1 MNDLVQVVLS
11 GLVTG
16 GIYALL
22 AAGLTLIFQV
32 SGVVNFA
39 QGALAAVGAYTCW
52 SLENQHGVALA
63 PALAVTA
70 AGLFLLGCLLQAVI
84 LRRLGGDLASSVIV
98 TLGLLIVL
106 EGGIGIV
113 FGYSPPTTPL
123 SLPLPDGQFN
133 LGDWSLSL
141 QELVL
146 AALPIILLGALFLGL
161 RYTRVGTAVRAV
173 SQSARG
179 ARLVGIPVDRVRL
192 AAWGVGAILAGAA
205 GILIPSASTAP
216 ISPGM
221 VEPYLLSAFTGAVLG
236 GLDSLPGAAAG
247 GWGLG
252 ILQNLVSYYTPT
264 QVTSWGVGKD
274 AVIFALLLAVLMAR
288 PTGIFGTAVQR
299 RV

>member
-1 MNDLVQVVLS
+1 S

-39 QGALAAVGAYTCW
+39 QGALAAVGAYICW
-52 SLENQHGVALA
+52 SLENQHGMALA
-63 PALAVTA
+63 PALLVTA
-70 AGLFLLGCLLQAVI
+70 VGLFLLGCLLQAVI

-106 EGGIGIV
+106 EGGIGII
-113 FGYSPPTTPL
+113 FGYSPPTTSL
-123 SLPLPDGQFN
+123 SLPLPDGQIS
-133 LGDWSLSL
+133 LGGWSLSQ

-146 AALPIILLGALFLGL
+146 AIIPVLLLGGLLLGL
-161 RYTRVGTAVRAV
+161 RYTRVGTSVRAV

-179 ARLVGIPVDRVRL
+179 ARLVGIRVDRVRL

-205 GILIPSASTAP
+205 GILIPSASTTP

-221 VEPYLLSAFTGAVLG
+221 VEPYLHSAFTGAVLG
-236 GLDSLPGAAAG
+236 GLDNLPGAAVG

-252 ILQNLVSYYTPT
+252 IIQNLVSYYTPT

-288 PTGIFGTAVQR
+288 PTGVFGTAVQR

>member
-1 MNDLVQVVLS
+1 MSDLVQVVLS

-52 SLENQHGVALA
+52 SLENQHDVALV
-63 PALAVTA
+63 PALAFTA
-70 AGLFLLGCLLQAVI
+70 CGLFLLGCVMQAI
-84 LRRLGGDLASSVIV
+84 LLRRLAGDLASSEIV

-106 EGGIGIV
+106 EGGIGIA
-113 FGYSPPTTPL
+113 FGYSPPARPL

-133 LGDWSLSL
+133 LGSWALSQ

-146 AALPIILLGALFLGL
+146 AAIPALLVGALLLGL
-161 RYTRVGTAVRAV
+161 RYTRIGATVRAV
-173 SQSARG
+173 AQSARG
-179 ARLVGIPVDRVRL
+179 ARLVGIRVDRVRL
-192 AAWGVGAILAGAA
+192 GAWGVGAILAGAA
-205 GILIPSASTAP
+205 GILIPSASTSP

-221 VEPYLLSAFTGAVLG
+221 VDPYLLSAFTGAVIG
-236 GLDSLPGAAAG
+236 GLDSLPGAAVG

-252 ILQNLVSYYTPT
+252 IIQNLVSYYTPS
-264 QVTSWGVGKD
+264 QVTNWGIGKD
-274 AVIFALLLAVLMAR
+274 TVIFALLLAVLMAR
-288 PTGIFGTAVQR
+288 PTGVFGTPIQR